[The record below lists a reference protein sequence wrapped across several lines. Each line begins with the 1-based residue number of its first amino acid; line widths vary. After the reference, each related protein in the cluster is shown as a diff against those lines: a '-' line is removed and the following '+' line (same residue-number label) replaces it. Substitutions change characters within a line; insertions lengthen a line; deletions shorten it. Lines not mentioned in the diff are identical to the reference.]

1 MRRLSLLA
9 PLVIA
14 ACTSHGP
21 PGPHPIGAEAFTSAA
36 PRTGGTGGEVGGVAT
51 PGTPP
56 VAGQDRAAGAAREVT
71 EADLYVRAGAMLYV
85 QNAWRGLQVVDL
97 SDPASPRLRGTVPL
111 TGTPVGLYLAG
122 TTALVVSSDHLSWLA
137 AADGGPARPSVGAR
151 LWAVDVS
158 DPDAPVVRAEL
169 PVEGELTDTRRVGD
183 VLYLVTRSLPPWIVM
198 GPPVPGGGSGRGG
211 VGVGVAA
218 PETAPDDTTTVA
230 SFDVS
235 EPAAPRAVDALTFPH
250 GGWSIHVNVT
260 AERVTVGR
268 AGWDAANGP
277 LTHLTA
283 IDIRDPAGALSMGAE
298 VTVAG
303 TLQDRWGLDLDA
315 ATGTLRAVVADGWT
329 SGSRLHVLAW
339 AAPGKVEPLA
349 ALDLDVPERL
359 TAARFDGARVY
370 VVTALAIDPLWVV
383 DLADPA
389 RPALA
394 GRLELPGQLDFIVP
408 RGDRL
413 LALGHGGGDPGTFQ
427 LHVSLLDVADPA
439 APALVARETLAPDW
453 AFVPASSDDLHK
465 AFQVLDAEGL
475 LLVPFQGYDRGA
487 WRWVGGTQ
495 LLTFSRDALVREGF
509 VPHRGDLR
517 RAFATATPGVVAALS
532 DERLQT
538 IDATDRAAPVEL
550 AALDLARPVW
560 QLAVAGA
567 RAVEVSGWP
576 WSGSGEWVV
585 VPASDPNAASP
596 SWRAPLDASGARLFR
611 TGDVAWLAA
620 TEPVAGG
627 TFVQALDLAPGTP
640 RLRGRLDVPAAAG
653 GSWWWGPPAVQAGR
667 ALVIARF
674 SGGGPVA
681 GGAPAPAG
689 GGTSSDLVV
698 VDLAD
703 ADAPRLVVVPVPPA
717 AWLGE
722 LRAEGTSAWLS
733 QYDWVDP
740 GAGTV
745 RFTAVRVDLS
755 DPAAPVVAPPVNVP
769 GRLFSA
775 SPDGARLYTEEQVWD
790 GAEGTTWIHTL
801 ERTSPGTARLVAST
815 KLPGWYWGAVRAGGF
830 AYVTGWAQDGARLAA
845 VDLGSGKVTSVQALE
860 TSGAGILGA
869 AGSTLLLSTWWP
881 ASAVLVM
888 ELADPGKPAL
898 VRTVRTQGGLQEL
911 VVEGGVAYLPAGP
924 YGVARIP
931 LAE

>member
-1 MRRLSLLA
+1 MRRLTLA
-9 PLVIA
+9 AALVVA
-14 ACTSHGP
+14 ACTSHDQ
-21 PGPHPIGAEAFTSAA
+21 PGPHPIGAESFTSAA

-51 PGTPP
+51 PGARP
-56 VAGQDRAAGAAREVT
+56 VAGQDGAAGGAREVT
-71 EADLYVRAGAMLYV
+71 EADLFVRDGATLYV

-97 SDPASPRLRGTVPL
+97 SDPAAPRLRGTVPL

-137 AADGGPARPSVGAR
+137 AVDGAPARPSVGGR

-158 DPDAPVVRAEL
+158 DPDAPIVRAEL
-169 PVEGELTDTRRVGD
+169 PVDGEITDTRRVGD
-183 VLYLVTRSLPPWIVM
+183 VLYVVTRSLPTWIVV
-198 GPPVPGGGSGRGG
+198 GPPVTGGGG
-211 VGVGVAA
+211 VGVASPTAA
-218 PETAPDDTTTVA
+218 ADDTTTVA

-235 EPAAPRAVDALTFPH
+235 DPAAPRGVDALTFPH
-250 GGWSIHVNVT
+250 GGWSLHVNVT
-260 AERVTVGR
+260 AERITVAR
-268 AGWDAANGP
+268 AGWDAVGGP
-277 LTHLTA
+277 LTRLTA
-283 IDIRDPAGALSMGAE
+283 VDIRDPAGALSLGAE
-298 VTVAG
+298 VTVTG

-315 ATGTLRAVVADGWT
+315 ATGTLRAVVADGWS

-339 AAPGKVEPLA
+339 AEPGKVEPLA

-359 TAARFDGARVY
+359 TAARFDGARGY
-370 VVTALAIDPLWVV
+370 VVTALAMDPLWVI

-394 GRLELPGQLDFIVP
+394 GRLELPGQLDFVVP

-413 LALGHGGGDPGTFQ
+413 LALGHGGVDPGTFQ

-439 APALVARETLAPDW
+439 APVLIARETLAPDW
-453 AFVPASSDDLHK
+453 AFVPASPDDLHK

-475 LLVPFQGYDRGA
+475 LLVPFQGWDRSA

-495 LLTFSRDALVREGF
+495 LLTFSRDALAREGF

-517 RAFATATPGVVAALS
+517 RAFPTATAGVVAALS

-538 IDATDRAAPVEL
+538 IDVHDRSAPVEL

-576 WSGSGEWVV
+576 WSGTGEWVV
-585 VPASDPNAASP
+585 VPASEPDAPSP
-596 SWRAPLDASGARLFR
+596 SWRAPLDAYGARLFR

-627 TFVQALDLAPGTP
+627 TFVQALDLAPATP

-703 ADAPRLVVVPVPPA
+703 ADAPRQVVVPVPPA

-733 QYDWVDP
+733 QYDWIDT

-755 DPAAPVVAPPVNVP
+755 DRAAPVVSPPVNVP
-769 GRLFSA
+769 GRLFAA
-775 SPDGARLYTEEQVWD
+775 SPDGTRLYTEEQVWD
-790 GAEGTTWIHTL
+790 GTDGATWIHTL
-801 ERTSPGTARLVAST
+801 ERTSAGTARLVASAR
-815 KLPGWYWGAVRAGGF
+815 LPGWYWGAVRAGGF

-845 VDLGSGKVTSVQALE
+845 VDLGSGNVTSVQALQ
-860 TSGAGILGA
+860 TNGAGVLGV
-869 AGSTLLLSTWWP
+869 AGSKLLLSTYWP
-881 ASAVLVM
+881 VPAVLVM
-888 ELADPGKPAL
+888 ELADPGRPTLA
-898 VRTVRTQGGLQEL
+898 RTVRTEGAVQDL
-911 VVEGGVAYLPAGP
+911 VVEDGVAYLPAGP
-924 YGVARIP
+924 YGVARMS